1 MSDSK
6 ESMLD
11 LPPADNAWKSKVL
24 TRKVFDKSASAEK
37 FRKAKIRNHLKMQ
50 DFGSISDN
58 SRKKDH
64 MVNLNPTLTGLK
76 GKGGGGG
83 GNNSCNH
90 GMLD

>member
-1 MSDSK
+1 MSDSI

-24 TRKVFDKSASAEK
+24 TRKVFDKIASAEK
-37 FRKAKIRNHLKMQ
+37 FRKANKLRNHLKMQ
-50 DFGSISDN
+50 DNFGSSSDKARN
-58 SRKKDH
+58 KDH
-64 MVNLNPTLTGLK
+64 TVNLTATRTGL
-76 GKGGGGG
+76 GGGG